1 MLRAVTLL
9 SKTFLHHLSGL
20 LTLLSFHLLWLR
32 ALELLESFMRA
43 PSSEMLAEAVPETL
57 KNMLLVIGT
66 SGAFEHKIKLGG
78 TQQDL
83 CQLTAA
89 VVAAMCPQLTSSP
102 DLNWLWGVQQD
113 GAAPDPHTP
122 QDAVAAAPDGAAGA
136 VANGQVP
143 SVVG

>member
-20 LTLLSFHLLWLR
+20 LTLPSFHLLWLR

-43 PSSEMLAEAVPETL
+43 PNSEMLAEAVPETL

-66 SGAFEHKIKLGG
+66 SGAFEHKAKLGG

-83 CQLTAA
+83 CQLTVS
-89 VVAAMCPQLTSSP
+89 VVGAMCPQLTSSP
-102 DLNWLWGVQQD
+102 DLGWLWGAQHD
-113 GAAPDPHTP
+113 GAHPEHPTP
-122 QDAVAAAPDGAAGA
+122 NDTVAAAPDEAASA
-136 VANGQVP
+136 VPNGEAP
-143 SVVG
+143 LPVG